1 MKFENFILTSNEIR
15 LNTYTKFKKG
25 NDGRWFFKQNLSRDL
40 EIETNNP
47 LSNGYGYFL
56 KKW

>member
-1 MKFENFILTSNEIR
+1 MRLDLTHILSIR
-15 LNTYTKFKKG
+15 RG
-25 NDGRWFFKQNLSRDL
+25 MGRWFFKQNLSRDL